1 MTMWSLLIVWRRR
14 SYMKSCDFFH
24 FCWVSLNPNPACETT
39 VDTMD
44 DKPKEVPQAT
54 IFLIV

>member
-1 MTMWSLLIVWRRR
+1 VEEEVIYEIMRFFSLLLGE
-14 SYMKSCDFFH
+14 
-24 FCWVSLNPNPACETT
+24 LNPNPACETT